1 MKHGCVSAFS
11 PFCLSFLAF
20 FIVVVVVVV
29 VVAVVVFAAA
39 AVFEDL
45 SFHYLFFS
53 PTCRRS
59 TWALGRIAAI
69 VARRS

>member
-29 VVAVVVFAAA
+29 VVVVAAAA

-45 SFHYLFFS
+45 SFHYLFFP

-59 TWALGRIAAI
+59 AWALGRIAAI